1 MRGESGCYPDR
12 EGAFYC
18 LDNKIH
24 LTLFHSK
31 IKEGELGLPEY
42 WDLRQIRDDGI
53 PLCGFFH
60 AGKVINEKTRAFG
73 LS

>member
-1 MRGESGCYPDR
+1 MDVTHVYPD
-12 EGAFYC
+12 
-18 LDNKIH
+18 ITVH

-31 IKEGELGLPEY
+31 IKESELGLPEY